1 MLNPMNSR
9 AIGQLMRRGL
19 IVKDPGFRIMN
30 ESFRR
35 FLRAAATG
43 GMKRQWLQDSRRS
56 GWGKVHSAFFTTM
69 VVLGIFLLTT
79 QNALWQSSAAY
90 VTTAFGA
97 LGTLAKLFNTYRGGV
112 TGEKA
117 N

>member
-1 MLNPMNSR
+1 V
-9 AIGQLMRRGL
+9 Q
-19 IVKDPGFRIMN
+19 DPEFRIMN

-35 FLRAAATG
+35 FLRSATTAE
-43 GMKRQWLQDSRRS
+43 MKQHWLKESRRT
-56 GWGKVHSAFFTTM
+56 GWGKVHGAFFSTM

-97 LGTLAKLFNTYRGGV
+97 LGTLSKLFNTYRGAA